1 MTSQFSQFYKKSLKE
16 RQKII
21 KEYSKLSAEESALLN
36 KEGSLSLETANHMI
50 ENVIG
55 TLSFPLGLATN
66 FSINGRDYVVPMAL
80 EEPSVVAAASNAAK
94 LSCGFKAVADESIM
108 VGQIQLVNPENPQK
122 AKETVDENKKQLM
135 EKANSRDSTLINLGG
150 GVKDIKVR
158 VLETERGS
166 MLIVEL
172 FVNVKDAMGANA
184 VNSFCETIKEK
195 LIELTNTKVRAR
207 IITNLCIARMVK
219 AEATWKKEVI
229 GEETIEA
236 VLDAYAFAQADQFR
250 ATTHNKGIMNGI
262 DAVALATGQDFRA
275 LEAAAHS
282 YASLGKKYS
291 PLTVYEK
298 DSEGNLIG
306 RIALPLAVGIIG
318 GATKTNPVAQTALKI
333 LGIKSTQELAMV
345 MACVGLANNF
355 AALRVLSTEGI
366 QKGHMKLHAQNI
378 AVNAGAEKKQVD
390 ETAEKMIKDN
400 NISVSHAKEILEGMK

>member
-1 MTSQFSQFYKKSLKE
+1 MTSRFSQFYKKSLEE

-21 KEYSKLSAEESALLN
+21 KEYSNLSAEESALLN

-94 LSCGFKAVADESIM
+94 LSCGFKAVTDESIM
-108 VGQIQLVNPENPQK
+108 VGQIQLVNPEDPQK
-122 AKETVDENKKQLM
+122 AKETVDKNKKQLI
-135 EKANSRDSTLINLGG
+135 EKANSRDSILINLGG
-150 GVKDIKVR
+150 GVKDIETR
-158 VLETERGS
+158 ILETERGK

-172 FVNVKDAMGANA
+172 FVDVKDAMGANA

-195 LIELTNTKVRAR
+195 LIELTNTKARAR

-236 VLDAYAFAQADQFR
+236 ILDAYAFAQADQFR

-275 LEAAAHS
+275 IEAAAHS
-282 YASLGKKYS
+282 YASFEKKYS
-291 PLTVYEK
+291 SLTTYEK
-298 DSEGNLIG
+298 DSEGNLVGKIS
-306 RIALPLAVGIIG
+306 LPLAVGIVG

-355 AALRVLSTEGI
+355 AALRALSTEGI
-366 QKGHMKLHAQNI
+366 QKGHMKLHARNMAI
-378 AVNAGAEKKQVD
+378 NAGAEKKQVD
-390 ETAEKMIKDN
+390 ETAEKMIKEN